1 MVTEVSF
8 TMGKL
13 LCISDTCVIG
23 SGVALHS
30 LLRYAS
36 HMLLQWPIYNGF
48 SADIVSKQLK

>member
-8 TMGKL
+8 TMRKL
-13 LCISDTCVIG
+13 LCISETCVIG
-23 SGVALHS
+23 WGLALHS

-48 SADIVSKQLK
+48 GADVVSKQLK